1 METEAL
7 IKKSVLVFIIL
18 ILGIGCSSRMNIK
31 QDPFYKTFFEKTRLI
46 MTRDEIGIYKRLPD
60 KESREEFIEEFWRIR
75 DFDSTTEENE
85 GKIEFENRI
94 DYANKWFGTWN
105 PDRGKEMY
113 RDRDEYL
120 GWDTER
126 GRMYIIL
133 GPPDRILYGG
143 SGSSWEGE
151 RNRSSDSRYPLE
163 TWYYYRHEL
172 YLQFRKTVMGGW
184 RLASSDSHLFSVLES
199 AKLGFVSTS
208 DRVDS
213 KSRFKFKAKYEDH
226 KIIIIIPVTRI
237 SFEEKGGTLNSKFGV
252 KINIRLN
259 DKKIDEIE
267 ETRSFSESEDE
278 LAEKNDILLII
289 PYTPQQKGKYFFDII
304 VEDLMSLFFSK
315 YRNFATFTY
324 RES

>member
-1 METEAL
+1 VLM
-7 IKKSVLVFIIL
+7 KKSVLLFIVFAL
-18 ILGIGCSSRMNIK
+18 CIGCSSRMNIK

-46 MTRDEIGIYKRLPD
+46 MTADEIEIYKRLPD

-75 DFDSTTEENE
+75 DPDPTTEENE
-85 GKIEFENRI
+85 GKIEFEGRI

-120 GWDTER
+120 GWDTDR

-133 GPPDRILYGG
+133 GPPDNIFYGG
-143 SGSSWEGE
+143 SGTTWEGD
-151 RNRSSDSRYPLE
+151 RNRSSDSRYALE

-172 YLQFRKTVMGGW
+172 YVRFHKTFMGRW
-184 RLASSDSHLFSVLES
+184 RLASSNPHLFSVLES
-199 AKLGFVSTS
+199 AKLDFVSTS
-208 DRVDS
+208 ARVDS

-226 KIIIIIPVTRI
+226 KIIIIIPVTRV
-237 SFEEKGGTLNSKFGV
+237 SFKEEGETLNSKFRI
-252 KINIRLN
+252 KINIRHN

-267 ETRSFSESEDE
+267 ETKSFSESEDE
-278 LAEKNDILLII
+278 LVEKDSILLII
-289 PYTPQQKGKYFFDII
+289 PYTPPQKGEYYFDII
-304 VEDLMSLFFSK
+304 VEDLKSLSYSK

-324 RES
+324 RE